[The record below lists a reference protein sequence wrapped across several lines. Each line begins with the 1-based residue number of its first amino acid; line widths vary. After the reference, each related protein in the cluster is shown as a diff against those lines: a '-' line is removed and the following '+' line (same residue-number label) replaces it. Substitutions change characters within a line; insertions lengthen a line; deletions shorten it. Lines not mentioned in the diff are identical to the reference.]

1 MPRKKELP
9 APDSGE
15 QDDLLSTEPQ
25 ESPNAPLTEP
35 INVFW
40 AGHIMKISFRDDY
53 IAAAA
58 TCQYYLKI
66 NEIFY

>member
-25 ESPNAPLTEP
+25 ESPDAPLTEP
-35 INVFW
+35 MRACRRMMRRPKNTKNF
-40 AGHIMKISFRDDY
+40 FRR
-53 IAAAA
+53 
-58 TCQYYLKI
+58 
-66 NEIFY
+66 